1 MNKRFLL
8 ALAGAVFFGLIS
20 IYAAKFYLE
29 QRVNQTKSQQ
39 ETVIVIAAT
48 DIPLGTK
55 IEPQQVTVVRYPKEL
70 LPDQVMVRES
80 EVVGRVSVA
89 DIPARTP
96 VLSRQLAGPGSLP
109 GLSGVT
115 PSGMRAVS
123 VRVDEASSVG
133 GFVSPGTYVDVIA
146 ILQPQLDGAR
156 QVSKVILQKVRVL
169 AGGQQMRNNSDSK
182 PALVN
187 TVTLEVTPAQAEKLK
202 LAEAEGRL
210 QLSIRNATDMVIEKT
225 PGATRRDVLSD
236 VSLEQRAVEGT
247 RGGGGRVPMA
257 SGQTSPQ
264 MPSSQPPA
272 WIINTGAAPA
282 TAAAPAAV
290 KRPAPAGP
298 SRPSIELIE
307 GAKRTRVE
315 MVP

>member
-8 ALAGAVFFGLIS
+8 ALAGAVFFGLVS

-29 QRVNQTKSQQ
+29 QRVTQAKLQQ
-39 ETVIVIAAT
+39 ETGVVIAST

-55 IEPQQVTVVRYPKEL
+55 IEAQHITVVRYPKEL
-70 LPDQVMVRES
+70 LPDQAMVQES
-80 EVVGRVSVA
+80 EVIGRVSIA

-96 VLSRQLAGPGSLP
+96 VLGRQLSGLGAQP

-115 PSGMRAVS
+115 PTGMRAVS
-123 VRVDEASSVG
+123 VRVDEASSVA

-146 ILQPQLDGAR
+146 IMQPQLDGAR

-169 AGGQQMRNNSDSK
+169 AGGQQMKNSAEGK

-187 TVTLEVTPAQAEKLK
+187 TVTLEVTPSQAEKLK

-210 QLSIRNATDMVIEKT
+210 QLSIRNATDLVIETT
-225 PGATRRDVLSD
+225 PGATRRDVLND
-236 VSLEQRAVEGT
+236 VALEQRAVEGV
-247 RGGGGRVPMA
+247 RNGSGRPGGSAVPAATPPVWNINLGGA
-257 SGQTSPQ
+257 
-264 MPSSQPPA
+264 
-272 WIINTGAAPA
+272 GAAGNS
-282 TAAAPAAV
+282 TAPV
-290 KRPAPAGP
+290 TPPKKSAPAGP
-298 SRPSIELIE
+298 TIELIE
-307 GAKRTRVE
+307 GAKRSRVV